1 MIFLVKKKKNSLLIS
16 LTIITFLV
24 SFYSSAFSSSLK
36 NNFSIPNLTLKTIE
50 EESFDSEKY
59 KEKKVSDEFTRV
71 VLIELF
77 LKLGCPPCSV
87 IAPIIEQLA
96 QAYGSS
102 KIIILEEHI
111 WDSYEISEIAE
122 RCDWYIPLFHQGTPD
137 VLFNGL
143 NQRKQEIIYFYN
155 EYKNIV
161 DVELAKEAK
170 VSISATKEVNNSKII
185 LIGSI
190 KNISFSTL
198 NNLRIQGM
206 IFENRGE
213 DELHYLVLDVLKGQ
227 EVKSFKPGEII
238 KFTFSSKE
246 LNWLTENKVHG
257 VIFVQS
263 PDSPTKEI
271 LQAFYVE

>member
-1 MIFLVKKKKNSLLIS
+1 MIFSVKKEKNSLLII
-16 LTIITFLV
+16 LIIITFLV
-24 SFYSSAFSSSLK
+24 SFCSSAFSSSLK
-36 NNFSIPNLTLKTIE
+36 KNFSTPNLTLKTTD

-59 KEKKVSDEFTRV
+59 KEKQVSDECTRAV
-71 VLIELF
+71 IIELF
-77 LKLGCPPCSV
+77 LELGCPPCSV
-87 IAPIIEQLA
+87 VVPIIEQLA

-102 KIIILEEHI
+102 KVIILEEHI

-122 RCDWYIPLFHQGTPD
+122 RYDWYIPLSDQGTPD

-143 NQRKQEIIYFYN
+143 NQRKQRMFFYN

-161 DVELAKEAK
+161 DIELAKEAK
-170 VSISATKEVNNSKII
+170 ISIYAEKEVNNSTII
-185 LIGSI
+185 LSGSI

-206 IFENRGE
+206 IFEDRGE
-213 DELHYLVLDVLKGQ
+213 DELHYLVLDVLKEQ
-227 EVKSFKPGEII
+227 EVKSFESEEIT
-238 KFTFSSKE
+238 KFTFASKE

-271 LQAFYVE
+271 LQAFFVE

>member
-1 MIFLVKKKKNSLLIS
+1 MIFSVKKNNLLII
-16 LTIITFLV
+16 LLIITFLV
-24 SFYSSAFSSSLK
+24 FFSSSAFSSSLK
-36 NNFSIPNLTLKTIE
+36 KSFSTPNLTLKTTD

-59 KEKKVSDEFTRV
+59 KEKQVSDECTRAV
-71 VLIELF
+71 IIELF
-77 LKLGCPPCSV
+77 LELGCPPCSV
-87 IAPIIEQLA
+87 VVPIIEQLA

-102 KIIILEEHI
+102 KVIILEEHI

-122 RCDWYIPLFHQGTPD
+122 RYDWYIPLSDQGTPD

-143 NQRKQEIIYFYN
+143 NQRKQGMFFYN

-161 DVELAKEAK
+161 DIELGKEAK
-170 VSISATKEVNNSKII
+170 ICIYAEKEVNNSTII
-185 LIGSI
+185 LSGSI

-206 IFENRGE
+206 IFEDREE
-213 DELHYLVLDVLKGQ
+213 DELHYLVLDVLKEQ

-246 LNWLTENKVHG
+246 INWLTENKVHG

-271 LQAFYVE
+271 LQAFFIQ

>member
-1 MIFLVKKKKNSLLIS
+1 MIFSVKKEKNSLFIILI
-16 LTIITFLV
+16 IITFLV
-24 SFYSSAFSSSLK
+24 SFCSSAFSSSLK
-36 NNFSIPNLTLKTIE
+36 KNFSIPNLTLKTTD

-59 KEKKVSDEFTRV
+59 KEKQVSDECTRAV
-71 VLIELF
+71 IIELF
-77 LKLGCPPCSV
+77 LELGCPPCSV
-87 IAPIIEQLA
+87 VVPIIEQLA

-102 KIIILEEHI
+102 KVIILEEHI

-122 RCDWYIPLFHQGTPD
+122 RYDWYIPLSDQGTPD

-143 NQRKQEIIYFYN
+143 NQRKQGMFFYN

-161 DVELAKEAK
+161 DIELAKEAK
-170 VSISATKEVNNSKII
+170 ISIYAEKEVNNSTII
-185 LIGSI
+185 LSGSI

-206 IFENRGE
+206 IFEDREE
-213 DELHYLVLDVLKGQ
+213 DELHYLVLDVLKEQ

-271 LQAFYVE
+271 LQAFFVE

>member
-1 MIFLVKKKKNSLLIS
+1 MIFSIKKEKNSLLII
-16 LTIITFLV
+16 LIIITFLV
-24 SFYSSAFSSSLK
+24 SFCSSSFSSSLK
-36 NNFSIPNLTLKTIE
+36 KNFSIPNLTLKTTDE
-50 EESFDSEKY
+50 EGSDSEKY
-59 KEKKVSDEFTRV
+59 KEKQVSDECTRV
-71 VLIELF
+71 VIIELF
-77 LKLGCPPCSV
+77 LELGCPPCSV
-87 IAPIIEQLA
+87 VVPIIEQLA

-102 KIIILEEHI
+102 KVIILEEHI

-122 RCDWYIPLFHQGTPD
+122 RYDWYIPLSDQGTPD

-143 NQRKQEIIYFYN
+143 NQRKQGMFFYN
-155 EYKNIV
+155 KYKNIV
-161 DVELAKEAK
+161 DIELAKEAK
-170 VSISATKEVNNSKII
+170 ISIYAEKEANNSTII
-185 LIGSI
+185 LSGSI

-206 IFENRGE
+206 IFEDREE
-213 DELHYLVLDVLKGQ
+213 DELHYLVLDVLKEQ

-271 LQAFYVE
+271 LQAFFIE

>member
-1 MIFLVKKKKNSLLIS
+1 MIFSIKKEKNSLLII
-16 LTIITFLV
+16 LIIITFLV
-24 SFYSSAFSSSLK
+24 SFCSSSFSSSLK
-36 NNFSIPNLTLKTIE
+36 KNFSIPNLTLKTTDE
-50 EESFDSEKY
+50 EGSDSEKY
-59 KEKKVSDEFTRV
+59 KEKQVSDECTRV
-71 VLIELF
+71 VIIELF
-77 LKLGCPPCSV
+77 LELGCSPCSV
-87 IAPIIEQLA
+87 VVPIIEQLA

-102 KIIILEEHI
+102 KVVVLEEHI

-122 RCDWYIPLFHQGTPD
+122 RYDWYIPLSDQGTPD

-143 NQRKQEIIYFYN
+143 NQRKQGMFFYN
-155 EYKNIV
+155 KYKNIV
-161 DVELAKEAK
+161 DIELAKEAK
-170 VSISATKEVNNSKII
+170 ISIYAEKEANNSTII
-185 LIGSI
+185 LSGSI

-206 IFENRGE
+206 IFEDREE
-213 DELHYLVLDVLKGQ
+213 DELHYLVLDVLKEQ

-271 LQAFYVE
+271 LQAFFIE

>member
-1 MIFLVKKKKNSLLIS
+1 MIFSIKKEKNSLLII
-16 LTIITFLV
+16 LIIITFLV
-24 SFYSSAFSSSLK
+24 SFCSSSFSSSLK
-36 NNFSIPNLTLKTIE
+36 KNFSIPNLTLKTTDE
-50 EESFDSEKY
+50 EGSDSEKY
-59 KEKKVSDEFTRV
+59 KEKQVSDECTRV
-71 VLIELF
+71 VIIELF
-77 LKLGCPPCSV
+77 LELGCPPCSV
-87 IAPIIEQLA
+87 VVPIIEQLA

-102 KIIILEEHI
+102 KVIILEEHI

-122 RCDWYIPLFHQGTPD
+122 RYDWYIPLSAQGTPD

-143 NQRKQEIIYFYN
+143 NQRKQGIYFYN

-161 DVELAKEAK
+161 DIELAKEAK
-170 VSISATKEVNNSKII
+170 ISIYAEKEVNNSTII
-185 LIGSI
+185 LTGSI

-206 IFENRGE
+206 IFEDRGE
-213 DELHYLVLDVLKGQ
+213 GELHYLVLDVLIEQ
-227 EVKSFKPGEII
+227 EVKSFESEEII
-238 KFTFSSKE
+238 KFTFASKE

-271 LQAFYVE
+271 LQAFFIE